1 MRTWTRAVPATLGA
15 LALAVV
21 LTGCNDSGSGSETAQ
36 GGSGDRAEGDTGSE
50 DRTTYRLGEAS
61 PPQESTLQASKGATF
76 TVTPTKVRTGTEAE
90 VDDSGLQLDE
100 SDGAQV
106 PVYVWTTLTHKS
118 GKAMAVGDMDDDLIV
133 KTDKDER
140 TKALVVLLGEAQ
152 WPDCPAPDTE
162 KELSAGQSEDICSV
176 FLVPAGRQ
184 AAAVELS
191 QGYYADPLE
200 WPVTS

>member
-15 LALAVV
+15 LVLAVV
-21 LTGCNDSGSGSETAQ
+21 LTGCDDSGSKKTQ
-36 GGSGDRAEGDTGSE
+36 GGSGDRAEGETGS
-50 DRTTYRLGEAS
+50 DSRTTYRLGEAS
-61 PPQESTLQASKGATF
+61 PPQESTMRASKGATY
-76 TVTPTKVRTGTEAE
+76 TVTPTKVQTGTEAD
-90 VDDSGLQLDE
+90 VDASGLQLDA

-106 PVYVWTTLTHKS
+106 PVYVWTTITHRS

-140 TKALVVLLGEAQ
+140 TRALLVLLGEAQ
-152 WPDCPAPDTE
+152 WPNCPAPDTE
-162 KELSAGQSEDICSV
+162 KELSAGQSEDVCSV
-176 FLVPAGRQ
+176 FLVPAGQQ

-200 WPVTS
+200 WPVTN